1 MILGVPACPACL
13 QSLQTCLYTI
23 TNCHI
28 INPSLPHRR
37 TRPLPAPVLPDHHH
51 HNRQYWEHQHYHEH
65 QHHKP
70 PVVWKCAQGWIGG
83 RKGRGK
89 GWGSRCDSSRAPGM
103 FLFFFLDYTNT
114 YLHLE
119 VRLRDPNNV
128 WAPVSLPHTT
138 TPSTA
143 AAAVTDYC
151 RHLRTTRKGPND
163 ASHVVRALGEFF
175 YIYSCFLLYTNDFYR
190 SYLGY
195 TRKNDDNGPKRRV
208 TRRLGTRWVF
218 FFKFIRVSRL
228 Y

>member
-1 MILGVPACPACL
+1 MKLYLLENSIFYDFGCSGMSGMLTKLTNLFVHNYKLPQH
-13 QSLQTCLYTI
+13 QSFTPPSTYT
-23 TNCHI
+23 
-28 INPSLPHRR
+28 
-37 TRPLPAPVLPDHHH
+37 PLPATVLPDHHH
-51 HNRQYWEHQHYHEH
+51 HDRQYREHQHYHEH

-119 VRLRDPNNV
+119 VRLRDPNNGVTVV

-151 RHLRTTRKGPND
+151 CHLRTTRKGPND
-163 ASHVVRALGEFF
+163 VVGLLG
-175 YIYSCFLLYTNDFYR
+175 
-190 SYLGY
+190 
-195 TRKNDDNGPKRRV
+195 
-208 TRRLGTRWVF
+208 
-218 FFKFIRVSRL
+218 
-228 Y
+228 